1 MTASQ
6 HGLRITAAT
15 EAAERAGLYLGMP
28 LADARAI
35 CPSVVVETA
44 DPDGDAAALQRLA
57 SWCRRYSPWTTVHAP
72 DSIAIEI
79 TGCAHL
85 FGGEAALLSDLR
97 KRLCAFGL
105 TANLAAAPTV
115 GGAWAAAHY
124 ASDACCSIPAEELQ
138 KILASLPVASLRL
151 DESIVA
157 YLAMVGLK
165 EVKDLLGKP
174 RAPFAAR
181 FGPQLLRRLDQALGE
196 EDETFLPLTPHSLFR
211 AERRFAEP
219 IMLIASIERA
229 IGRLAHDLAGQL
241 VKDGKGARSVDLD
254 LFRVDGRVETLAVRT
269 SALCREPAHL
279 SRLFRERL
287 DRIGDD
293 FDAGFGF
300 DVMTLDAFDVEPFV
314 VEQDALQAGGKR
326 SFNPD
331 GLTHLLDRFANR
343 FGAQSI
349 TRFAPRASH
358 IPERALQSIP
368 VMGKEKG
375 HDWTA
380 HLGALQGGT
389 HLGRPLLLLSP
400 PEPVTALSEV
410 PDGPPIR
417 FVWNRI
423 SHRVA
428 RADGPERIAPEWW
441 LHPAGEDRR
450 TRDYYRVE
458 DETGRRFW
466 LFRRGLYDCDD
477 TEPNWFVHGVFA

>member
-1 MTASQ
+1 VTASQ
-6 HGLRITAAT
+6 HGLRITAAA

-44 DPDGDAAALQRLA
+44 DPDGDAAALHRLA
-57 SWCRRYSPWTTVHAP
+57 LWCRRYSPWTTVHAP

-85 FGGEAALLSDLR
+85 FGGEATLLSDLR

-105 TANLAAAPTV
+105 TPNLAAAPTI
-115 GGAWAAAHY
+115 GGAWAAAHS
-124 ASDACCSIPAEELQ
+124 ASDACCSIAPEELREF
-138 KILASLPVASLRL
+138 IAPLPVASLRL
-151 DESIVA
+151 EEAIVA
-157 YLAMVGLK
+157 DLAMVGLK
-165 EVKDLLGKP
+165 EIKDLIGKP
-174 RAPFAAR
+174 RAPLAAR

-196 EDETFLPLTPHSLFR
+196 EDETFLPLTPHSLYR

-219 IMLIASIERA
+219 IVLTAAIERA
-229 IGRLAHDLAGQL
+229 IGRLAQDLAGQL
-241 VKDGKGARSVDLD
+241 IEAGKGARSVELD
-254 LFRVDGRVETLAVRT
+254 LFRVDGWVERLTVRT
-269 SALCREPAHL
+269 GALCREPDHL
-279 SRLFRERL
+279 WRLFHERL

-300 DVMTLDAFDVEPFV
+300 DVITLSAFNVEPFV
-314 VEQDALQAGGKR
+314 AEQDALQSGGKR
-326 SFNPD
+326 SANPD
-331 GLTHLLDRFANR
+331 GLAHLLDRFVNR

-358 IPERALQSIP
+358 IPERAMQS
-368 VMGKEKG
+368 VSVLREMESHG
-375 HDWTA
+375 WAA
-380 HLGALQGGT
+380 HLRILQGGT
-389 HLGRPLLLLSP
+389 QLGRPLLLLSA

-428 RADGPERIAPEWW
+428 CADGPERIAPEWW

-450 TRDYYRVE
+450 TRDYYRIE

-466 LFRRGLYDCDD
+466 LFRRGLYDRDD
-477 TEPNWFVHGVFA
+477 TEPNWFIHGVFA